1 VGTPWWRKGRVSD
14 LGWRGRWFDIRSSRH
29 QMVTTWMDDC
39 RLTGKPSWHSINT
52 KVNSALHP
60 SRVGKSSTGL
70 SSWGKGGARSPVSGG
85 R

>member
-1 VGTPWWRKGRVSD
+1 
-14 LGWRGRWFDIRSSRH
+14 
-29 QMVTTWMDDC
+29 MVTTWMDDC